1 MKNFEAEKE
10 LLNLFINWWK
20 EITLKQ
26 KLKVVGTVIFAIA
39 LVWGGIYFVSLAGY
53 ISGT

>member
-10 LLNLFINWWK
+10 LLSLFRDWWK
-20 EITLKQ
+20 QMTWKQ
-26 KLKVVGTVIFAIA
+26 KLEAVGTVVFAAA